1 LIWFLFVFIRVY
13 SWPKYL
19 RFLNRRIIRGLV
31 CMERARAI
39 PLGLMLVLLAAGVA
53 VAQTQTSR
61 VSPIREAQSQ
71 VQQPRVA
78 PVLPVNQGNAPLMPV
93 VQNPGAQSPVVQST
107 ASQPAQPVVLPPSQ
121 MPPSPPRITYVGGKL
136 TVVANNSILD
146 DVLTGVGKA
155 IGANIQGGGSQGVE
169 RVFGQFGPASPSQVL
184 DILLI
189 GSRYDFVL
197 VGSTESAD
205 SVREIILSPSSA
217 EAAQSAQ
224 LVPASS
230 SVQAQTTDRAD
241 SFAFA
246 NQQQTEPQ
254 SPEEQQGF
262 RPNRR
267 GPGARAIMRPQ
278 TLAPNTSP
286 APQQTDVPLRP

>member
-1 LIWFLFVFIRVY
+1 LIWFLFVFIRGY

-19 RFLNRRIIRGLV
+19 RFLNRRIIRSLV

-61 VSPIREAQSQ
+61 ISPIGAAQSQ

-78 PVLPVNQGNAPLMPV
+78 PVLPVNQGNAPFTP
-93 VQNPGAQSPVVQST
+93 VQNPIVQNM
-107 ASQPAQPVVLPPSQ
+107 APQPAQPVVLPPSQ

-136 TVVANNSILD
+136 TVVANNSTLD

-184 DILLI
+184 EILLI

-217 EAAQSAQ
+217 EATQSAQ
-224 LVPASS
+224 LAPASS

-246 NQQQTEPQ
+246 NQQQAEPQ